1 MNNSPSLAFLQMRM
15 TGDPVAADADDAA
28 GLDGADAEAS
38 AVPTPLAASAT
49 AASPTAG
56 RTIRFLTVLLPPCW
70 PGSMPGSA
78 DETSGEGR
86 DGPVITPGNY
96 PDAKSRK

>member
-1 MNNSPSLAFLQMRM
+1 MNNSPLLTFLQTCM
-15 TGDPVAADADDAA
+15 TDDAGVDDDA
-28 GLDGADAEAS
+28 GPDDEAS
-38 AVPTPLAASAT
+38 AVPIPVAASVT

-86 DGPVITPGNY
+86 DGPVTTPGNY